1 MRHISQPAEVPEEI
15 RDLGVNNVVRTNS
28 GLFIPLT
35 SDPAPAPMGNP
46 HALYPWLREL
56 VFSATRIRQLQSNIK
71 SFSPACSDLI
81 ERLQDLIEY
90 MTDYRPRNVAGDLEY
105 ELHDGMPLVEDH
117 WRQWFIKVEK
127 PCRLKVMITVET
139 REIDG
144 HGFLPDWRYHVQ
156 NPNNETVQV
165 KEITHRI
172 RTMNVDKGRLRN
184 HQFEVVDGTL
194 MRGMDL

>member
-1 MRHISQPAEVPEEI
+1 MRHINTPAEIPEEI
-15 RDLGVNNVVRTNS
+15 RDLGINNVVVTSS
-28 GLFIPLT
+28 GLIVPLT
-35 SDPAPAPMGNP
+35 SDPAPSNMGNP
-46 HALYPWLREL
+46 HALFPWLREL
-56 VFSATRIRQLQSNIK
+56 VFSANRIRQLQSNIR

-90 MTDYRPRNVAGDLEY
+90 MTDYRPRNVAGDFDFT
-105 ELHDGMPLVEDH
+105 LHDNMPLVEDH
-117 WRQWFIKVEK
+117 WRQWFIKVHK
-127 PCRLKVMITVET
+127 PCRLQVMITVEV

-156 NPNNETVQV
+156 NPNSETVQV

-172 RTMNVDKGRLRN
+172 RTMTASKGTGRN